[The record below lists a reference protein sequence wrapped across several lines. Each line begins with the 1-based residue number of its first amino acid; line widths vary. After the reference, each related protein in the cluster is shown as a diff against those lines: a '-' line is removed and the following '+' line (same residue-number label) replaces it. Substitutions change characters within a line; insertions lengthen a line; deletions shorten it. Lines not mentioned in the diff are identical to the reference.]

1 MKQRRGLPAVPRN
14 HCAAPPDP
22 SVRRFRRVST
32 GAVSRRTQRTPSV
45 PRRPCCGRMPGRRAA
60 IRPVP
65 PRQAQCGSGAWNWPC
80 LLPFLGGCARCYCTR
95 RPITGNAA
103 DHLVRNRQ
111 KPRLTCR
118 NARQE
123 ISADWPKSRRFVAGR
138 VVPVTPP
145 AAPRSQAPQHVPDP
159 PGEGRRQ
166 LADTPR
172 PAVHRHPL
180 TAPPSASRADT
191 NNPAA
196 PAPMPTARRAA
207 DHQSHSAGTGISSR
221 QRSSLVGERQQ
232 ASGRSSARCAEVVAA
247 PRMRRFLAPHTVSAP
262 ADIRSHES
270 PTPRAPTM
278 AHRGRD

>member
-1 MKQRRGLPAVPRN
+1 MPRN

-22 SVRRFRRVST
+22 SSGASEECQLVQFRAAPSAHPAFLAVTVVAACRAGERRFGQFHRDRRSVDLVHGIGHVSCLSW
-32 GAVSRRTQRTPSV
+32 GGG
-45 PRRPCCGRMPGRRAA
+45 CGR
-60 IRPVP
+60 
-65 PRQAQCGSGAWNWPC
+65 
-80 LLPFLGGCARCYCTR
+80 CYGTR
-95 RPITGNAA
+95 WPITGNAA

-123 ISADWPKSRRFVAGR
+123 ISAEWPKSRRFVAGR

-207 DHQSHSAGTGISSR
+207 DHQSHFAGTGISSSQAPLPRRER
-221 QRSSLVGERQQ
+221 QRASRPVKSSVR
-232 ASGRSSARCAEVVAA
+232 
-247 PRMRRFLAPHTVSAP
+247 
-262 ADIRSHES
+262 
-270 PTPRAPTM
+270 
-278 AHRGRD
+278 